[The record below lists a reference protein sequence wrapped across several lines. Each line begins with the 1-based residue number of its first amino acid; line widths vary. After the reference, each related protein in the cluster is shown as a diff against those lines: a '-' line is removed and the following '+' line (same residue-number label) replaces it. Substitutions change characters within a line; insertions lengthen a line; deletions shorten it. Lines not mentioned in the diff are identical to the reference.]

1 MGSGGWKRGV
11 LDRNM
16 ERFVRIK
23 GFLHVKRRLLRT
35 VKSRSNERCFGCENE
50 RFLRAVCKL
59 SVNGKILVC
68 EKGRFSAHAKQPD
81 KEKTFFQRTT
91 TPISHCNKTN
101 VQLQISSAITYCEL
115 TVHLLI
121 FEKTSVLR
129 LLYSLPFAPIQSLF
143 AGVLQAKPVSAR
155 AAGSFCKIT
164 SDRALNRSPESR
176 GSQTSGVLLVLFVQ
190 AKSTKNVPLQGVSR
204 FCKPRLSTPK
214 QQLCTTQLNPFETF
228 RLHEKFAPA
237 GAAHFVCFLTTFR
250 KNEKR
255 HKKTTCENL
264 TGRFA

>member
-1 MGSGGWKRGV
+1 MRKAATLPGIAGNDLNRCDAPALQHKIRANIKRTAAFFADSRLRVVGMGSGGWKRGV

-101 VQLQISSAITYCEL
+101 VQLQISSATTYCEL
-115 TVHLLI
+115 AVHLFFFGKQRSCVCTTVTLSHR
-121 FEKTSVLR
+121 FKAF
-129 LLYSLPFAPIQSLF
+129 SLPFCRQ
-143 AGVLQAKPVSAR
+143 
-155 AAGSFCKIT
+155 
-164 SDRALNRSPESR
+164 NRFRHEP
-176 GSQTSGVLLVLFVQ
+176 SGIF
-190 AKSTKNVPLQGVSR
+190 AKSL
-204 FCKPRLSTPK
+204 
-214 QQLCTTQLNPFETF
+214 
-228 RLHEKFAPA
+228 PA
-237 GAAHFVCFLTTFR
+237 EL
-250 KNEKR
+250 
-255 HKKTTCENL
+255 
-264 TGRFA
+264 